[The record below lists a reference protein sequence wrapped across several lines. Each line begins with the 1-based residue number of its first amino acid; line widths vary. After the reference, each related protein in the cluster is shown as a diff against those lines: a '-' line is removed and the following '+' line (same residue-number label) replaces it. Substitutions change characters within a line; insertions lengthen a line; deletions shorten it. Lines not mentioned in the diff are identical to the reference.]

1 MPPPPTLSTPPHAPL
16 PPGLACD
23 PATGEVIPCTP
34 GTRRP
39 PTHVFRARTAKAL
52 GVAVAEDAGLGFR
65 PLSRLEH
72 ALYLGR
78 EFQRAEAALVGG
90 LEYVQD

>member
-1 MPPPPTLSTPPHAPL
+1 MSHPVRAVAVFCGSRPGHDPVHA
-16 PPGLACD
+16 
-23 PATGEVIPCTP
+23 ATAP
-34 GTRRP
+34 
-39 PTHVFRARTAKAL
+39 AL